1 MKSPPQQF
9 ADHEAHRSVYQRRGI
24 GPRKR
29 FRAIGQGPMKFVIF
43 GVDVGFFMKRNCF
56 F

>member
-1 MKSPPQQF
+1 MKQPPQF
-9 ADHEAHRSVYQRRGI
+9 AGDEAHRSVYHRRRI
-24 GPRKR
+24 GQRKR
-29 FRAIGQGPMKFVIF
+29 FCAIGQGPMKFVIF